1 MIKALPTQDQ
11 REHKSLLLFSPTLTL
26 FVHKTT
32 LSLQYYSCHSRIT
45 LVMYS
50 PDEPLFN
57 IPVPEA
63 THRGQY
69 RHRVALPRKQ
79 GDKKISKFYV
89 SYLIWPDPLL
99 QDRLVPMSGYR
110 GGWCRVETSSP
121 GNCCLLRCDGAL
133 ATLPSLAAQEKD
145 KDIGNVCR
153 PRKRGGKEERKEKYG
168 VVCFTVL
175 YCWRSPPAQPLVFWF
190 FFLPF

>member
-1 MIKALPTQDQ
+1 
-11 REHKSLLLFSPTLTL
+11 
-26 FVHKTT
+26 
-32 LSLQYYSCHSRIT
+32 
-45 LVMYS
+45 MYS

-110 GGWCRVETSSP
+110 GDWCRVETSSP

-153 PRKRGGKEERKEKYG
+153 PRKRGEMEERKEKYG

-175 YCWRSPPAQPLVFWF
+175 YCWRSPPAQPLVFWGF
-190 FFLPF
+190 IFPF

>member
-32 LSLQYYSCHSRIT
+32 LSLQYYSCHCRIT

-153 PRKRGGKEERKEKYG
+153 PRKRGGK
-168 VVCFTVL
+168 
-175 YCWRSPPAQPLVFWF
+175 
-190 FFLPF
+190 